1 MRSEG
6 KWLRLFEGETF
17 QVGSFEGKIVKIYP
31 RHVEIQSQDTLL
43 SVRYGQSISEGE
55 ELKEGPN
62 VAASP
67 Q

>member
-1 MRSEG
+1 
-6 KWLRLFEGETF
+6 
-17 QVGSFEGKIVKIYP
+17 
-31 RHVEIQSQDTLL
+31 
-43 SVRYGQSISEGE
+43 VRYGQSISEGE